1 MAFTYDQVSAITSKY
16 FMPTLAENTFD
27 SNPLLKRAKQK
38 FYKKIDGG
46 ERIIMPLGYATTTA
60 SGWYDGSDVLSTT
73 DNQQITGA
81 ELTWKQLY
89 ANVTISRREEL
100 QNSGKS
106 QIISLVKSKMQ
117 MAEKTMADTMGT
129 ALFNTGATADA
140 LIGLRAWVSATGT
153 FVGGISQVTNS
164 WWQAQIDS
172 TTTTLSM
179 AALQSLYNSASIDN
193 DAPTVAMTT
202 RTILNLYYALL
213 QPQQRFVDTET
224 AKGGFSSLMF
234 NGIPVIADSHAP
246 TSHLFMLN
254 EKYLHLFAHKDEDMR
269 FAKFESPVNQN
280 IRVGKIYWAGAF
292 GSNNNRLHG
301 ALTAITA

>member
-1 MAFTYDQVSAITSKY
+1 MSFTYDQVSAITSKY
-16 FMPTLAENTFD
+16 FVPTLADNVFD
-27 SNPLLKRAKQK
+27 SNPLMKRAKKK

-89 ANVTISRREEL
+89 ANITISRREEL

-106 QIISLVKSKMQ
+106 QIISLVKSKMK
-117 MAEKTMADTMGT
+117 MAEKTMMDTMGT
-129 ALFNTGATADA
+129 ALFNDGTTTDA
-140 LIGLRAWVSATGT
+140 LIGLRAWVNTSST
-153 FVGGISQVTNS
+153 VGGISQSTNS
-164 WWQAQIDS
+164 WWQAQVDS
-172 TTTTLSM
+172 STTTLSLSAM
-179 AALQSLYNSASIDN
+179 QTQFNAATVDSDM
-193 DAPTVAMTT
+193 PTVGFTT
-202 RTILNLYYALL
+202 RTILDLYYALL
-213 QPQQRFVDTET
+213 QPQQRFVDSET

-234 NGIPVIADSHAP
+234 NGVPMIADSHAP
-246 TSHLFMLN
+246 SSNLFFLN
-254 EKYLHLFAHKDEDMR
+254 ENYLHLFAHKDEDMR
-269 FAKFESPVNQN
+269 FAKFENPVNQN

-301 ALTAITA
+301 RLSAITG